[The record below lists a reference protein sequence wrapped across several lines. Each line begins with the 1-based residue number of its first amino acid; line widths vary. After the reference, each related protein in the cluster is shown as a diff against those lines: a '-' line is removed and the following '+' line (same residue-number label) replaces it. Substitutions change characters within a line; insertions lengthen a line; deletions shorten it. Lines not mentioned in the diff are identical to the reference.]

1 MSTQPTLQE
10 SWIPNTETF
19 GARLALVRWRMG
31 WNQKE
36 AALAC
41 GLSQASW
48 RGWELD
54 GRGPRDLA
62 EVAAK
67 ISSRTGVDD
76 YWILTGKTHSGV
88 HPSGPDGGHFNPKA
102 DVVSDVEPLDYKV
115 VDSAEEERSNVLP
128 FTPRRSQPAG
138 DQPLRKAA

>member
-10 SWIPNTETF
+10 SWIPNTDTF
-19 GARLALVRWRMG
+19 GARLALLRWRMG

-62 EVAAK
+62 EVASK
-67 ISSRTGVDD
+67 IAERTGADK
-76 YWILTGKTHSGV
+76 YWIITGETHSGV
-88 HPSGPDGGHFNPKA
+88 HPSGPGGAPSPKLKP
-102 DVVSDVEPLDYKV
+102 VSERGPLDYKV
-115 VDSAEEERSNVLP
+115 GDSAKEESNVHHLP
-128 FTPRRSQPAG
+128 FRRQHDA
-138 DQPLRKAA
+138 DFPLEIAA

>member
-1 MSTQPTLQE
+1 MSTQPTPEE
-10 SWIPNTETF
+10 SWIPSTDTF

-62 EVAAK
+62 DVAAR
-67 ISSRTGVDD
+67 ISARTGVDD
-76 YWILTGKTHSGV
+76 YWILTGKSHGV
-88 HPSGPDGGHFNPKA
+88 HPTGPEGGEQLPKA
-102 DVVSDVEPLDYKV
+102 STVSNRRPLDYKV
-115 VDSAEEERSNVLP
+115 GGSTEDNVV
-128 FTPRRSQPAG
+128 
-138 DQPLRKAA
+138 PLRPMKRTEEAPLEIAA

>member
-1 MSTQPTLQE
+1 MSTQPTHEE
-10 SWIPNTETF
+10 SWIPSTDTF

-48 RGWELD
+48 RGWELN

-62 EVAAK
+62 DVAAR
-67 ISSRTGVDD
+67 ISDRTGVDD
-76 YWILTGKTHSGV
+76 YWILTGKTHGV
-88 HPSGPDGGHFNPKA
+88 HPTGPESGEQLPKA
-102 DVVSDVEPLDYKV
+102 STVSNRRPLD
-115 VDSAEEERSNVLP
+115 
-128 FTPRRSQPAG
+128 
-138 DQPLRKAA
+138 

>member
-1 MSTQPTLQE
+1 MTTQPTLQE
-10 SWIPNTETF
+10 SWIPNTDTF
-19 GARLALVRWRMG
+19 GARLALLRWRMG

-62 EVAAK
+62 EVASK
-67 ISSRTGVDD
+67 IASRTGVDE

-88 HPSGPDGGHFNPKA
+88 HPSGPGGEQSPKLEP
-102 DVVSDVEPLDYKV
+102 VSERKPLD
-115 VDSAEEERSNVLP
+115 
-128 FTPRRSQPAG
+128 
-138 DQPLRKAA
+138 